1 MLCITGLCCC
11 CAVAFI
17 TYVVFSCPSV
27 TSPCLPH
34 PLTPSAADCNPSALL
49 AVYVIEP
56 RAVYVIQPSNAVW
69 EMSLSALCLMELI
82 WPTCLQDIAAD
93 YPDYL
98 DAYLRLACIER
109 KQGNLK
115 KAIDWA
121 EKGIDRAE
129 ATSKGSASHTDLLAL
144 AGQLP
149 WTCTPSLYP
158 HTHVNSDWG
167 MSCPTSPV
175 MTLFLSTQD
184 TN

>member
-1 MLCITGLCCC
+1 MK
-11 CAVAFI
+11 
-17 TYVVFSCPSV
+17 
-27 TSPCLPH
+27 
-34 PLTPSAADCNPSALL
+34 
-49 AVYVIEP
+49 
-56 RAVYVIQPSNAVW
+56 
-69 EMSLSALCLMELI
+69 LI

-129 ATSKGSASHTDLLAL
+129 ASSKGSASHTDLLAM

-149 WTCTPSLYP
+149 WTCKPCLCQ
-158 HTHVNSDWG
+158 HTCVS
-167 MSCPTSPV
+167 
-175 MTLFLSTQD
+175 
-184 TN
+184 

>member
-1 MLCITGLCCC
+1 M
-11 CAVAFI
+11 
-17 TYVVFSCPSV
+17 SCSCRAQM
-27 TSPCLPH
+27 SL
-34 PLTPSAADCNPSALL
+34 LALL
-49 AVYVIEP
+49 P
-56 RAVYVIQPSNAVW
+56 
-69 EMSLSALCLMELI
+69 MKLI

-129 ATSKGSASHTDLLAL
+129 ASSKGSASHTDLLAM

-149 WTCTPSLYP
+149 WTCKPCLCQ
-158 HTHVNSDWG
+158 HTCVS
-167 MSCPTSPV
+167 
-175 MTLFLSTQD
+175 
-184 TN
+184 